1 MQPIL
6 VQLPQSPWSEKAR
19 WALDHHHVRYVSIE
33 HVPLVYEPLLRL
45 ASREARRKPTVPMLF
60 DGKRVFRDSFAIA
73 RHVDEQGTGEK
84 LIPAE
89 HDAAIT
95 RWNDRVEE
103 LMQNARARVVE
114 RIPTSTAALRDEL
127 PSFLR
132 PFGKVL
138 TPVARL
144 GLGFVAQKFDTASVS
159 AAASEAAM
167 ASVMDQAQAVLS
179 RGEYLVGDRF
189 TFADVA
195 LACGLDFVSPH
206 ASSHHSPAGREVW
219 CEPKLAAAF
228 PELIAWRDRIV
239 ERHR

>member
-19 WALDHHHVRYVSIE
+19 WTLDHHHVRYISVE

-60 DGKRVFRDSFAIA
+60 DGKQVLRDSFAIA
-73 RHVDEQGTGEK
+73 RHVDEHGSSDK
-84 LIPAE
+84 LIPSE
-89 HDAAIT
+89 HDAEIT

-144 GLGFVAQKFDTASVS
+144 GLGFVAHKFETGSVS

-167 ASVMDQAQAVLS
+167 AAVLEVAQAAIA
-179 RGEYLVGDRF
+179 RGDYLVGGRF
-189 TFADVA
+189 SFADLA

-206 ASSHHSPAGREVW
+206 ASSKHSAAGREVW
-219 CEPKLAAAF
+219 CEPKLSAAF

>member
-6 VQLPQSPWSEKAR
+6 VELPQSPWSEKAR
-19 WALDHHHVRYVSIE
+19 WALDHHRVRYHSVE

-60 DGKRVFRDSFAIA
+60 DGNLVVRDSFAIA
-73 RHVDEQGTGEK
+73 RHVDQHGSGDK
-84 LIPAE
+84 LIPSE
-89 HDAAIT
+89 HDAEIT

-103 LMQNARARVVE
+103 LMQNARARVVQ
-114 RIPTSTAALRDEL
+114 RIPSSTAALRDEL

-132 PFGKVL
+132 PFGRVL

-144 GLGFVAQKFDTASVS
+144 GLGFVAHKFDTASVAS
-159 AAASEAAM
+159 APSEAAM
-167 ASVMDQAQAVLS
+167 ASVLESAQAAIA
-179 RGEYLVGDRF
+179 RGPYLVGNRF

-195 LACGLDFVSPH
+195 LACGVDFVAPH
-206 ASSHHSPAGREVW
+206 PRSAHSPAGREVW

-228 PELIAWRDRIV
+228 PDVVAWRDRII

>member
-19 WALDHHHVRYVSIE
+19 WALDHHHVRYISVE

-45 ASREARRKPTVPMLF
+45 ASRAARQKPTVPMLF
-60 DGKRVFRDSFAIA
+60 DGKRVVCDSFAIA
-73 RHVDEQGTGEK
+73 RHVDERGEGEK
-84 LIPAE
+84 LIPLA
-89 HDAAIT
+89 HDAEIT

-103 LMQNARARVVE
+103 LMQNARARLVG
-114 RIPTSTAALRDEL
+114 RIPASPAALRDEL

-132 PFGKVL
+132 PLGKVL

-144 GLGFVAQKFDTASVS
+144 GLGFLAHKFDTASVS

-167 ASVMDQAQAVLS
+167 VAVLEAGA
-179 RGEYLVGDRF
+179 RAIEGGDYLVGGHF
-189 TFADVA
+189 SFADVA
-195 LACGLDFVSPH
+195 LACGLDFISPH
-206 ASSHHSPAGREVW
+206 ANAKHSAAGREVW

-228 PELIAWRDRIV
+228 PGLISWRDRIV